1 MEGKKFSLNSVISN
15 SISTSKQY
23 GKKIFASMAMQYVAF
38 LLVYLFTRSLLISFV
53 AYCMFLP
60 SQVLFLT
67 NLQASTAE
75 DVFKLGK
82 RFVTPLLISMLCVF
96 VLSAGLVLFVVPAVF
111 MFANYALVFE
121 AAKNGDVP
129 AMECFKQAQ
138 QKAKGYRGKLAWLF
152 LSFLLI
158 LILFVGLGILLAWLF
173 SLFIPRLTLN
183 TTFIWSFI
191 TTPLFY
197 YVGSFVGVSA
207 FLIFV
212 LPIELMAI
220 SNMSQAIEQDKLFKQ
235 QQADAQNFEPYKDV
249 DNNSGDVNADNVKK
263 IDDKDVEINSPDDD
277 LDDRDDGNPS
287 DYIF

>member
-1 MEGKKFSLNSVISN
+1 MEGKKFSLNTVISS

-23 GKKIFASMAMQYVAF
+23 SKKIFASMAMQYVAF
-38 LLVYLFTRSLLISFV
+38 LLVYLFTRSLLIAFV

-67 NLQASTAE
+67 NLQTSTVE

-82 RFVTPLLISMLCVF
+82 KFVTPLLISMLFVF
-96 VLSAGLVLFVVPAVF
+96 ALSAGLVLFVIPAVF
-111 MFANYALVFE
+111 IFANYALVFE
-121 AAKNGDVP
+121 VAKNGDVP
-129 AMECFKQAQ
+129 ALDCFKQAQ

-158 LILFVGLGILLAWLF
+158 LILFVGLGILLAWLL
-173 SLFIPRLTLN
+173 SLFIPRLAFN
-183 TTFIWSFI
+183 TTFIWSFL

-197 YVGSFVGVSA
+197 YVGTFVGVSA

-212 LPIELMAI
+212 LPVELLAI
-220 SNMSQAIEQDKLFKQ
+220 SNFPQVMEQDKLFKL
-235 QQADAQNFEPYKDV
+235 QQADAQNFEPDE
-249 DNNSGDVNADNVKK
+249 DADDSANEADAVKIEK
-263 IDDKDVEINSPDDD
+263 IDDKDVEIKSPDDN